1 MSAISRRIVSLVKS
15 LIVAAL
21 AMTALG
27 VQAQKTV
34 FVLTPAA
41 GPNSADP
48 VFAAALAKHG
58 WVHEKNLRLDT
69 RHWAGNVETLE
80 RFVAEIV
87 ARKPDVIAVWGPQGA
102 HALKRAT
109 ADLPIVFL
117 TSFTDAVEVGLVS
130 NVARP
135 GGNITGVSV
144 FSTDMDAKRLQ
155 LLKEAVPAARRVALL
170 GTREHSVSAERKNKL
185 AARAR
190 ELKLEVIEEDVDS
203 PQGLEAAVT
212 RLKERGAQALYVWP
226 TGITFSY
233 GADIA
238 RFALA
243 QRLPSVH
250 GYSETA
256 LAGGLFSYAPP
267 LDDVARRGALYVD
280 RILRGARPADMP
292 IEQPSQIEF
301 IVNQRTARTLGI
313 AIPQNV
319 LLRADRVIE

>member
-1 MSAISRRIVSLVKS
+1 MTAIRRLTVRLVKS
-15 LIVAAL
+15 LIIAILTMSAL
-21 AMTALG
+21 A

-34 FVLTPAA
+34 VVLTPAA
-41 GPNSADP
+41 GANAADR
-48 VFAAALAKHG
+48 VFAEALRIHG
-58 WVHEKNLRLDT
+58 WVQDKNLRIDT
-69 RHWAGNVETLE
+69 RHWGGNVETLE

-87 ARKPDVIAVWGPQGA
+87 ARKPDVVAAWGPQGA

-109 ADLPIVFL
+109 ADIPIVFL

-144 FSTDMDAKRLQ
+144 FSTEMDAKRLQ
-155 LLKEAVPAARRVALL
+155 LLKEAVPNARRVALL
-170 GTREHSVSAERKNKL
+170 GTREHSVSAERKNTL
-185 AARAR
+185 GARAR

-203 PQGLEAAVT
+203 PQGLEAAIT

-233 GADIA
+233 GPDIA

-256 LAGGLFSYAPP
+256 QAGGLFSYAPP
-267 LDDVARRGALYVD
+267 LDDVARRQ
-280 RILRGARPADMP
+280 AR
-292 IEQPSQIEF
+292 
-301 IVNQRTARTLGI
+301 RY
-313 AIPQNV
+313 
-319 LLRADRVIE
+319 ADRAAFED